1 MSVVYGRE
9 IDGQTTTF
17 GTTGYTYDFTFLLY
31 DRQSDSVWY
40 PLEKGKL
47 TAVSGAHAGESIGFL
62 DQPKRMRLREW
73 RDKHPNSL
81 VLARARNQSDQSADA
96 EAMP

>member
-1 MSVVYGRE
+1 MVYGRE
-9 IDGQTTTF
+9 IDGEATTF

-31 DRQSDSVWY
+31 DRKSDSVWY

-47 TAVSGAHAGESIGFL
+47 TAVGGPHAGDSIEFL

-73 RDKHPNSL
+73 RERHPDSL
-81 VLARARNQSDQSADA
+81 VLVRSRNQAGENADP
-96 EAMP
+96 ELMP